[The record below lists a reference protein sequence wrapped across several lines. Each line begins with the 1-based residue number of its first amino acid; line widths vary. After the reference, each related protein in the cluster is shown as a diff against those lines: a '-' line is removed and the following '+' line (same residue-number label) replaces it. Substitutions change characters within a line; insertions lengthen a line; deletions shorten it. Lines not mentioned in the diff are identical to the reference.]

1 MRVLDIC
8 LKDVVQVLRDRKSL
22 LFLVAMPLVFTLF
35 MGFAF
40 RSGAQGE
47 AEAMRLRLG
56 WVNEDVGGEL
66 SIALYDSLATDPA
79 IVVVDLEADGRLAGA
94 AEADGW
100 MEAAQQ
106 VVRAGKM
113 AGVLLVPAGYSQRD
127 GRAGGSR
134 VTLIADRNTP
144 EGRTL
149 AQAVQ
154 GPITRVQSAA
164 EIARLAAEAG
174 GADSYEPALRDA
186 LASWARHN
194 TAPLISTRGERDA
207 EALWYGDNPYNMAS
221 PGILVQFAIMTLVG
235 SANILLAERKA
246 RTLQRMITTS
256 LARWQILLGHA
267 LGMLGVTMLQI
278 MLLVAFGQAVLGV
291 QYLRAPLATLVA
303 SLGLSLWVA
312 GLGLTIGVLARDDS
326 QVVLFALLAMF
337 VLSALGGTWFPLDL
351 VGGAYAAIGRALPSG
366 LAMTAYQNVLM
377 RGLGTASV
385 LVPVL
390 GMVGWALA
398 LGTVVWLL
406 FRGAK
411 A

>member
-1 MRVLDIC
+1 
-8 LKDVVQVLRDRKSL
+8 
-22 LFLVAMPLVFTLF
+22 
-35 MGFAF
+35 
-40 RSGAQGE
+40 
-47 AEAMRLRLG
+47 
-56 WVNEDVGGEL
+56 
-66 SIALYDSLATDPA
+66 
-79 IVVVDLEADGRLAGA
+79 
-94 AEADGW
+94 
-100 MEAAQQ
+100 
-106 VVRAGKM
+106 
-113 AGVLLVPAGYSQRD
+113 
-127 GRAGGSR
+127 
-134 VTLIADRNTP
+134 
-144 EGRTL
+144 
-149 AQAVQ
+149 
-154 GPITRVQSAA
+154 
-164 EIARLAAEAG
+164 
-174 GADSYEPALRDA
+174 
-186 LASWARHN
+186 
-194 TAPLISTRGERDA
+194 
-207 EALWYGDNPYNMAS
+207 
-221 PGILVQFAIMTLVG
+221 
-235 SANILLAERKA
+235 
-246 RTLQRMITTS
+246 
-256 LARWQILLGHA
+256 
-267 LGMLGVTMLQI
+267 MLQI